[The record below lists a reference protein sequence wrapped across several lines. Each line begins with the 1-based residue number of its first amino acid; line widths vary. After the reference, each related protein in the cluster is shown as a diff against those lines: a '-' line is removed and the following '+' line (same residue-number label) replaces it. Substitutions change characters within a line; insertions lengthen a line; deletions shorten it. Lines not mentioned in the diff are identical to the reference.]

1 MVAKADAGMLIEIP
15 PAGTPERAE
24 VARALAARLWAP
36 RHDEPFSEVGEYW
49 EKTFLTLAED
59 ALAGLER
66 QYATTD
72 AP

>member
-1 MVAKADAGMLIEIP
+1 MVAKANAGMLIEIP
-15 PAGTPERAE
+15 PAGTPKRTEL
-24 VARALAARLWAP
+24 VRALAARLWAP

-66 QYATTD
+66 HDATTD
-72 AP
+72 AS